1 MSGLDKIISKILADA
16 QSRGELEIAAAKTDA
31 ELFLASEASLAS
43 AQAEKRITLAKVDAK
58 AQTAR
63 NRSAAKLQ
71 TKRLLLQERNRIID
85 GVLADVRAS
94 VAALP
99 DTEYFLMLERFIC
112 AHAQKESGT
121 VILNKRDMSRLPA
134 GFASSLSSELS
145 TQLTVSETPGDFD
158 AGCVLIYGEV
168 EYNGTLDAL
177 ISEKKDE
184 LRDLLNKELFSE

>member
-16 QSRGELEIAAAKTDA
+16 QSRGELEISAAEADA

-58 AQTAR
+58 AHTAR

-71 TKRLLLQERNRIID
+71 TKRFLLQERNRIID
-85 GVLADVRAS
+85 EVLADVKAS
-94 VAALP
+94 VAALT
-99 DTEYFLMLERFIC
+99 DTEYFLMLERFIR

-134 GFASSLSSELS
+134 GFAASLSTELS
-145 TQLTVSETPGDFD
+145 TQLAVSETPGDFD